1 MKYLLGFLTGTVFGA
16 ALALLYAPM
25 SGDELRTEIRH
36 EADTRYHQAT
46 QQLQK
51 SLTEVNTRLDRLTGD
66 IKDMIDQ
73 ARQSLPAEGEKAAS
87 AE

>member
-25 SGDELRTEIRH
+25 SGEELRSEIRQ
-36 EADTRYHQAT
+36 EADTRYTQAS

-51 SLTEVNTRLDRLTGD
+51 SLTEVNQRLDRLTSD
-66 IKDMIDQ
+66 LKEMIDE
-73 ARQSLPAEGEKAAS
+73 ARQSLPAEQEEAPAK
-87 AE
+87 